1 MPADPTAARCDTH
14 ACRMHRHLR
23 DGMTPPDRVQTIAV
37 IGAGLA
43 GLVCAQQLQAGGHAV
58 TVFDQAQ
65 TPGGRTR
72 HYSAEQWQCDHGAQY
87 FTARDP
93 AFAAVVDAWIDA
105 GIAAP
110 WQARIASWDGTRL
123 RRPQSA
129 LTRYV
134 GVPEMTAPAR
144 TLAAQLDVRLCAEVH
159 ALRRSR
165 QGWRVAVSQ
174 DAAEPLFDTVLL
186 AVPAPSTA
194 ALLAQAAPALRTIAE
209 QVRMQPAWA
218 VMARFDV
225 PIDPGYDALFVNAG
239 ALRWVAR
246 NSSKPARTGAETWLL
261 HATAEWSQA
270 HCDAMPGHVIASL
283 VPELAALGLP
293 IPRSCDAFFW
303 KVASSDP
310 ALQIGCV
317 WDAQLGVGMCGDWL
331 AGGKVEGAWQSG
343 MALARHVSAGDA
355 PHSACD

>member
-1 MPADPTAARCDTH
+1 
-14 ACRMHRHLR
+14 MHRHLR

-186 AVPAPSTA
+186 AVPAPSAA

-218 VMARFDV
+218 VMARFDA

-246 NSSKPARTGAETWLL
+246 NSSKPARAGAETWLL

-270 HCDAMPGHVIASL
+270 HCDAIPGHVIASL
-283 VPELAALGLP
+283 VLELAALGLP

-303 KVASSDP
+303 KVANSDP

>member
-1 MPADPTAARCDTH
+1 
-14 ACRMHRHLR
+14 MHRHVR
-23 DGMTPPDRVQTIAV
+23 DGMTLPDRAQTIAV

-43 GLVCAQQLQAGGHAV
+43 GLACAQQLQMEGHAV

-65 TPGGRTR
+65 TPGGRMR

-110 WQARIASWDGTRL
+110 WQARIASWDGTQL
-123 RRPQSA
+123 RRSQHA
-129 LTRYV
+129 LMRYV

-144 TLAAQLDVRLCAEVH
+144 TLAAQLDVRLSAEVR

-165 QGWRVAVSQ
+165 QGWRLSVSQ
-174 DAAEPLFDTVLL
+174 AAAEHLFDTVLL
-186 AVPAPSTA
+186 AVPAPSA
-194 ALLAQAAPALRTIAE
+194 AGLLAQAAPALATIAE

-218 VMARFDV
+218 VMAHFDA

-246 NSSKPARTGAETWLL
+246 NSSKPARAGAETWLA

-270 HCDAMPGHVIASL
+270 QCDAMPGHVSASL

-293 IPRSCDAFFW
+293 VPQSCDAFFW

-310 ALQIGCV
+310 ALQLGCV
-317 WDAQLGVGMCGDWL
+317 WDAQLGLGMCGDWL
-331 AGGKVEGAWQSG
+331 AGGKVEGAWQSA
-343 MALARHVSAGDA
+343 MALARRVSAGDVLY
-355 PHSACD
+355 SAGH

>member
-1 MPADPTAARCDTH
+1 
-14 ACRMHRHLR
+14 MHRHLR

-65 TPGGRTR
+65 IPGGRMR

-123 RRPQSA
+123 RRSQSA

-134 GVPEMTAPAR
+134 GVPEMPAPAR

-159 ALRRSR
+159 ALRRGR
-165 QGWRVAVSQ
+165 QGWRVSVSQ

-186 AVPAPSTA
+186 AVPAPNAA
-194 ALLAQAAPALRTIAE
+194 ALVAQAAPAAC
-209 QVRMQPAWA
+209 MGG
-218 VMARFDV
+218 D
-225 PIDPGYDALFVNAG
+225 G
-239 ALRWVAR
+239 ALRCANRSRLRRAVRQCRRVTLGGAQLQQARACGCGDLAAACNGRVEPGALRCHAWARHRQPRAGACGARFADTAVLRCFFLESRQQRPRVADR
-246 NSSKPARTGAETWLL
+246 LRLGRAAWHGYVWRLVGRRQGGGGM
-261 HATAEWSQA
+261 AEWN
-270 HCDAMPGHVIASL
+270 
-283 VPELAALGLP
+283 
-293 IPRSCDAFFW
+293 
-303 KVASSDP
+303 
-310 ALQIGCV
+310 
-317 WDAQLGVGMCGDWL
+317 GVG
-331 AGGKVEGAWQSG
+331 
-343 MALARHVSAGDA
+343 
-355 PHSACD
+355 PACVCRRRAAQRLRLTLCQAAQNRG